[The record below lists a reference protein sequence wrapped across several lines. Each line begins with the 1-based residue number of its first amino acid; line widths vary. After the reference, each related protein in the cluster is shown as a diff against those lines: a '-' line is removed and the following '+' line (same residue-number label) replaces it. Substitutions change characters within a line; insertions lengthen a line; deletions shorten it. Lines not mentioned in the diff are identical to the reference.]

1 MTVAMRLETK
11 VVDANGSDM
20 SSVVNGHRGSGG
32 GADDDSIVDGGM
44 VGAGISPA
52 QLLSRVRLF
61 VTSRTAARQASLSI
75 TNSWRLLKLT
85 CIESVMPSNHLVLC
99 RPLFLLPSIFPGIRV
114 ML

>member
-1 MTVAMRLETK
+1 MRLETK

-61 VTSRTAARQASLSI
+61 VQ
-75 TNSWRLLKLT
+75 
-85 CIESVMPSNHLVLC
+85 
-99 RPLFLLPSIFPGIRV
+99 LPHGPGV
-114 ML
+114 KNLPADVGT